1 MPQKIIYMCFLEALH
16 NTSQAKFQSTNIN
29 DSNTDQCGKHRN
41 VSTNFLVR
49 EILENSGAEMR
60 SFCKCSEDSTKF
72 LQQEINGILESVT
85 L

>member
-29 DSNTDQCGKHRN
+29 DSNTDQRGKHRN
-41 VSTNFLVR
+41 VSTNFLVWKFWK
-49 EILENSGAEMR
+49 ILVQ
-60 SFCKCSEDSTKF
+60 KCAVSASVPRIPQNF